1 MKRIRLAALIILS
14 LVLVCATAYA
24 ECEANLDSVR
34 LLGRYVALNDKIEFN
49 WPMSG
54 IEFEFD
60 GKEAYVYVARCSR
73 TLYINASVDESDV
86 CERIEVSKEGWVKV
100 ADNLNEGVHTVKVT
114 RSSEGYEGLLSFSHV
129 KSDGTYIKPTLPKV
143 RKMEFIGDSYT
154 VGYGNLE
161 YGKDTNKKT
170 SYNTD
175 TWRSYA
181 GYTSRLF
188 DADANIVAASGKGV
202 CMNVIGTSDTSIVS
216 NSNMSQQYIYAN
228 PNVSGATLK
237 EWNFDEYI
245 PQVVVVFLGTNDYG
259 GTNPRGN
266 NPQYFYEQYKNF
278 LKTISSKYPDA
289 HIFCCSKPQG
299 SYGDYVEKAVLD
311 MQNEKY
317 HFVTLTSF
325 KASGVHAHPYYTE
338 AEEMANE
345 LYEKINEVA
354 KNVDIWQEGSTLK
367 EKSFLNINDKK
378 LYVGGMI
385 DANEDGDSVT
395 LLIID
400 KDAPEDNISL
410 ENDVL
415 HIDEA
420 VVEENG
426 KYEFLIPFEF
436 NAGDCKIMINKNGKN
451 INQTIKEINSVYDAV
466 GVKLDITSNLTLS
479 HGDNVTDI
487 ANTPTKVKAKF
498 EIDNY
503 FENLSGK
510 YTAVI
515 TFYDADGKLLNTHFD
530 KEKEFNM
537 DKAEETLW
545 YDIPSDAK
553 YAKAFLWTTLYESM
567 PLCDFESISFV
578 K

>member
-1 MKRIRLAALIILS
+1 MKRKLILIITILCF
-14 LVLVCATAYA
+14 VFACGVVYA
-24 ECEANLDSVR
+24 ECETTLDDVR
-34 LLGRYVALNDKIEFN
+34 ILGRSVKTNGKWEFN

-54 IEFEFD
+54 IEFETD
-60 GKEAYVYVARCSR
+60 GKNAY
-73 TLYINASVDESDV
+73 LYIAKCNRSSYINVSVDNSEV

-100 ADNLNEGVHTVKVT
+100 ADNLSDGEHIIKIT
-114 RSSEGYEGLLSFSHV
+114 RSSEGYEGILAFSYV
-129 KSDGTYIKPTLPKV
+129 KSDGTYIKPTLPKA

-154 VGYGNLE
+154 VGYGNLD
-161 YGKDTNKKT
+161 YGKDVNKKT

-181 GYTSRLF
+181 GYTSRLLN
-188 DADANIVAASGKGV
+188 ADANIIAASGKGV

-216 NSNMSQQYIYAN
+216 NSNMSQQYMYAN

-311 MQNEKY
+311 MQNDKY

-325 KASGVHAHPYYTE
+325 KSSGVHAHPYYTE

-367 EKSFLNINDKK
+367 EKSFFNTNDKK
-378 LYVGGMI
+378 LYVGGKL
-385 DANEDGDSVT
+385 DANEEGDSVT

-415 HIDEA
+415 HIDES
-420 VVEENG
+420 VVKENG
-426 KYEFLIPFEF
+426 QYEFLIPFEF
-436 NAGDCKIMINKNGKN
+436 DVSDCKLLINKNGKN
-451 INQTIKEINSVYDAV
+451 INPTIKEINSVYDAV
-466 GVKLDITSNLTLS
+466 GVKLDISSDLSLS
-479 HGDNVTDI
+479 HGDNVNDI
-487 ANTPTKVKAKF
+487 VTIPTKVKAKF

-515 TFYDADGKLLNTHFD
+515 TFYNEEGNLLNTYFD
-530 KEKEFNM
+530 KEKEFDE
-537 DKAEETLW
+537 DKTEETVW
-545 YDIPSDAK
+545 YDIPSGAK
-553 YAKAFLWTTLYESM
+553 YAKAFLWTTLYNSM
-567 PLCDFESISFV
+567 PLCDFESVRFV